1 MAIQIKLRT
10 LFLKEK
16 ERMKNKFI
24 TEIGNNKLTFRDLYS
39 ITVINNQSKQAKSQE
54 VIAILLFLFYFI
66 CLNSRSK
73 KRSDLLKFYARS
85 IDKVGSRNWQKQPI

>member
-39 ITVINNQSKQAKSQE
+39 ITVINIK
-54 VIAILLFLFYFI
+54 V
-66 CLNSRSK
+66 K
-73 KRSDLLKFYARS
+73 KP
-85 IDKVGSRNWQKQPI
+85 KVKKL